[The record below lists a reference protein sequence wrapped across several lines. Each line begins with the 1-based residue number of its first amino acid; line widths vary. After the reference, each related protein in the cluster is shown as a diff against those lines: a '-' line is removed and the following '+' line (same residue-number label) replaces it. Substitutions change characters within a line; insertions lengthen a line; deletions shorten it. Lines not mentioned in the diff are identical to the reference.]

1 MLSGSWVRAEFA
13 PKSPTD
19 AQREQG
25 RRGCIC
31 WEKQRHELSGA
42 AKYRPAVLP
51 QLNLSPAHRGCR
63 RTKKAP
69 KAVRGHRGLWSAVGV
84 ENGDFSGLKK
94 KIHVHKLCN
103 GKLPEKPSVVGR
115 ECTGT
120 VSTLCNPY
128 PQVPEAVSA
137 LHLQHGKPGLRT
149 EPSPPSRY
157 KVEHSDPPEQSNQR
171 LWDPPYPAC
180 PDSCC
185 SQTFLLVLLLLKGFE
200 TSLFPLNPPSAHP
213 RPTPHIVLPDRD
225 LYPQVP
231 IHGDGQERQDGAFGE
246 DEDGTRHHEAAVEL
260 RLRSDIDDDG

>member
-1 MLSGSWVRAEFA
+1 MDDRVGRLAPLSAKLFNTEKRFEQAEQNLTVLRPGWTKCKVNIAGEKPTQTTCSTEGSTLMLSGSWVRAEFA

-94 KIHVHKLCN
+94 NTCTQIVQ
-103 GKLPEKPSVVGR
+103 R
-115 ECTGT
+115 ET
-120 VSTLCNPY
+120 
-128 PQVPEAVSA
+128 A
-137 LHLQHGKPGLRT
+137 
-149 EPSPPSRY
+149 
-157 KVEHSDPPEQSNQR
+157 
-171 LWDPPYPAC
+171 
-180 PDSCC
+180 
-185 SQTFLLVLLLLKGFE
+185 
-200 TSLFPLNPPSAHP
+200 
-213 RPTPHIVLPDRD
+213 
-225 LYPQVP
+225 
-231 IHGDGQERQDGAFGE
+231 
-246 DEDGTRHHEAAVEL
+246 
-260 RLRSDIDDDG
+260 